1 MIPKTGVNFEVRVM
15 TLGDVGIVLDTATN
29 VEDITAYFGV
39 LDREMS
45 NGNSILVS

>member
-1 MIPKTGVNFEVRVM
+1 MIPKTGVNFEVCVR
-15 TLGDVGIVLDTATN
+15 DVGTLLDTATN

-45 NGNSILVS
+45 SGNSILVS